1 MSRGP
6 SEHGRI
12 VLNLQIRQGCGLAGF
27 VFCRRGAPLL
37 RQAKRLLRA
46 ERAAAPVLPIVPGWE
61 TAAGHLSAFL
71 CLKCNKNV
79 PVRNKC
85 AIQKLRKSFIF
96 SCNFA
101 ILGPVCPSISRNF
114 RTGFFSCN
122 YPLEFFGKRI

>member
-1 MSRGP
+1 MSTEG
-6 SEHGRI
+6 I

-85 AIQKLRKSFIF
+85 AIQK
-96 SCNFA
+96 
-101 ILGPVCPSISRNF
+101 P
-114 RTGFFSCN
+114 
-122 YPLEFFGKRI
+122 

>member
-1 MSRGP
+1 M
-6 SEHGRI
+6 
-12 VLNLQIRQGCGLAGF
+12 
-27 VFCRRGAPLL
+27 L

-61 TAAGHLSAFL
+61 TAAGHLSALL
-71 CLKCNKNV
+71 CLQCNKNV

-101 ILGPVCPSISRNF
+101 IFGAGLPVNQPKFPCRL
-114 RTGFFSCN
+114 FFVQFA
-122 YPLEFFGKRI
+122 PLKFLENVYNIGL